1 MVLEDDEQAEIPKQ
15 KVVVHVIDR
24 CIARYSTRKRVCKT
38 IAIFLAF
45 RQFWIA
51 MSRTKQWQTS
61 KDWRNQKH
69 YIEAEFLRNRI
80 DQDVNISVFELDA
93 A

>member
-1 MVLEDDEQAEIPKQ
+1 
-15 KVVVHVIDR
+15 
-24 CIARYSTRKRVCKT
+24 
-38 IAIFLAF
+38 
-45 RQFWIA
+45 

-93 A
+93 AKREITKHVQWSSFGNEFMCILSDAENY